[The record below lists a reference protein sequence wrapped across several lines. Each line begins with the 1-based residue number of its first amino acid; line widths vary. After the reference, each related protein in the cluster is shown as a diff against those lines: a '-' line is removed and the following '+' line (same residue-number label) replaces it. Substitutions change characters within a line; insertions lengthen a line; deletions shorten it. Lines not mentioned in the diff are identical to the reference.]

1 VYKEHIINL
10 PGDEIVIKK
19 KLNIRV
25 LTAKYQG
32 KDLTTQQTR
41 KWKGLG
47 PNPFNVDLTQYDS
60 FAEFVK
66 QEENKAPEEPE
77 KGKDKDKGK
86 KGEEEPPKIN
96 EISDDIEIE
105 NTPHHKAVIKCR
117 DEYFN
122 KFTGRFK
129 ASFDRIM
136 QKYDDIREEE
146 ENFNEYWDKNLQEL
160 KVKHIG

>member
-1 VYKEHIINL
+1 M

-47 PNPFNVDLTQYDS
+47 PNPFNVDLTKYDS
-60 FAEFVK
+60 FADYVK
-66 QEENKAPEEPE
+66 PEDNKAPEEPE
-77 KGKDKDKGK
+77 KAKGKDAGK
-86 KGEEEPPKIN
+86 KGAEEEAPKIN
-96 EISDDIEIE
+96 ELADDVEIE
-105 NTPHHKAVIKCR
+105 NTAHHKSVIKNR
-117 DEYFN
+117 DEYFT
-122 KFTGRFK
+122 KFTERFK
-129 ASFDRIM
+129 VSFDRIM

-146 ENFNEYWDKNLQEL
+146 ENFNEYWDKNLLEL
-160 KVKHIG
+160 KAKHIG